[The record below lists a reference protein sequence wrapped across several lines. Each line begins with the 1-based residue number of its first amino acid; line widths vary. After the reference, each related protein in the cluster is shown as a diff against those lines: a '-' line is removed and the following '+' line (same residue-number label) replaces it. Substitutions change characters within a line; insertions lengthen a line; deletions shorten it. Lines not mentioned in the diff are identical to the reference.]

1 LPGITFTLPWET
13 TAGMMGWAVSIKKIM
28 DNKVR
33 LKGVRA
39 GEIVKFGG
47 IPLRVLSTR
56 RDAGLVTLKLEDKPE
71 RPMTFVGLA
80 DMAVHRAEAP

>member
-1 LPGITFTLPWET
+1 
-13 TAGMMGWAVSIKKIM
+13 MMGWAVIIKKTM

-39 GEIVKFGG
+39 GEIVKLGG
-47 IPLRVLSTR
+47 IPLRVLSTH

-71 RPMTFVGLA
+71 KPMTLVGVA
-80 DMAVHRAEAP
+80 NMAVHRAEAP